1 VKKRRGILTG
11 AFCRQLHLYHLLG
24 QPVGHLMVILFHY
37 QVITVCRI
45 FSPTLGGNIEMIS
58 EYPTVHTWCA
68 SPSEIFFTGSGE
80 IEANPKRT
88 NLLANL
94 STPSYNDLQDLN
106 LKILE
111 MEAVIRRNRLDALN
125 GVRDEEGRVRH
136 DIM

>member
-1 VKKRRGILTG
+1 
-11 AFCRQLHLYHLLG
+11 
-24 QPVGHLMVILFHY
+24 MVILFHY

-45 FSPTLGGNIEMIS
+45 FTPTLGGNIGMNS

-68 SPSEIFFTGSGE
+68 SPSKICFTGSGE

-88 NLLANL
+88 NQLANL

-125 GVRDEEGRVRH
+125 RVRDEEGRVRH
-136 DIM
+136 NIK